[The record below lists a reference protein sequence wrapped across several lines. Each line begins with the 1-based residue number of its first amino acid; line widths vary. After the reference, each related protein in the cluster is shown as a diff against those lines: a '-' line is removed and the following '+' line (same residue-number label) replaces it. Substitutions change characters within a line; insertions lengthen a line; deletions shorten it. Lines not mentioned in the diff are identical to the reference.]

1 MGSEWRAESTASG
14 KERSFMKIHILT
26 DNRAGRRG
34 ILAEHGL
41 SVFIEHEDMNILFD
55 TGQSDVYRSNAER
68 MGVDLKRVDC
78 IVLSHGHYDH
88 CGGLAYFPACDALP
102 RVYVHE
108 DAFNRK
114 YALNP
119 DGETYREIGI
129 PWALDDLGAI
139 KDNIIFTGRHR
150 TLAPSIALVGEVP
163 YATSFEKVNP
173 HLYTQDGS
181 SKLPDAMKD
190 EQMLVIDGDEGLVIF
205 LGCSHPGI
213 TNCINHVLNTFPGK
227 SVDTLVAG
235 MHLEKADPERLDIT
249 IKHILDLDIRIVIP
263 LHCTGILAITEM
275 KRRLGDRCLM
285 LCAGDSLELCRR

>member
-1 MGSEWRAESTASG
+1 
-14 KERSFMKIHILT
+14 MKIHILT

-41 SVFIEHEDMNILFD
+41 SVFIEHEDMSILFD

-88 CGGLAYFPACDALP
+88 CGGLIHFPARDQFP
-102 RVYVHE
+102 RVYVHK

-119 DGETYREIGI
+119 DGETFREIGI

-139 KDNIIFTGRHR
+139 RDNIISTGKH
-150 TLAPSIALVGEVP
+150 TSLAPSIDLVGEVP
-163 YATSFEKVNP
+163 YTTSFEKVNP
-173 HLYTQDGS
+173 HLYTQGTP
-181 SKLPDAMKD
+181 SKSPDVMKD
-190 EQMLVIDGDEGLVIF
+190 EQMLVVDGNEGLIIF

-213 TNCINHVLNTFPGK
+213 INCVNYALNMFPGK
-227 SVDTLVAG
+227 DVDTLIAG
-235 MHLEKADPERLDIT
+235 MHLKKADPERLDTT
-249 IKHILDLDIRIVIP
+249 IKHILDLDIRRVIP
-263 LHCTGILAITEM
+263 LHCTGIIAITEM
-275 KRRLGDRCLM
+275 KRLLGDRCLM
-285 LCAGDSLELCRR
+285 LCAGDSLEL